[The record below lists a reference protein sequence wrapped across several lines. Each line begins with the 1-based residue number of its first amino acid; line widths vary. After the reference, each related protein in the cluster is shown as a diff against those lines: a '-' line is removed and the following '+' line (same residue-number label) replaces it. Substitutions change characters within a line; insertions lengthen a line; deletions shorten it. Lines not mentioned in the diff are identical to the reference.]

1 MSRIDQLIAELC
13 PDGVTFKELG
23 DACLIKTGQAVN
35 KIVIQN
41 NPGDFPVI
49 NSGREPLGYI
59 NTFNVEDDPIGIT
72 SRGAGV
78 GSITWCDGK
87 YFRGNLNYSSTVR
100 KNVKLVPR
108 FLYHYLMGNQAS
120 IQQLA
125 TYDGI
130 PALNASNLKKLR
142 IPIPPLE
149 IQREIVKVLDTFTQL
164 EAELEAELEAR
175 RRQYQYY
182 RDALLSFDERMSDAS
197 KQASKQARIRW
208 ATLGEIATY
217 GNTRIP
223 AAGLDAGSY
232 VGVDNLLPDMRGKA
246 TSNYVPTSGTVIGYE
261 FDDIL
266 IGNIRPYLKK
276 IWVADSTGGTNQDVL
291 VVRLKEDERNS
302 IKPRY
307 LYHLLASEQFF
318 AYDMQYAKG
327 AKMPRGDKAAI
338 MQYEIPIP
346 PIEEQAR
353 IVSILDK
360 FDALVN
366 DLSSGLP
373 AEIQARRQQYEHYR
387 DRLLSFKE
395 AA

>member
-182 RDALLSFDERMSDAS
+182 RDALLGFDAAGSREGAKTRREDV
-197 KQASKQARIRW
+197 RW
-208 ATLGEIATY
+208 ATLGEIGKVSMCKRVFKNETSSEGEIPFYKIGTFGGKPDAFISRELFDEYRGRYSFPKKGDVLISAAGTIGRAIPYDGEDAYFQDSNIVWIDNDESLVTNKYLWHWYQIVEWATDGGTIQRLY
-217 GNTRIP
+217 NENLRQTRI
-223 AAGLDAGSY
+223 A
-232 VGVDNLLPDMRGKA
+232 
-246 TSNYVPTSGTVIGYE
+246 
-261 FDDIL
+261 
-266 IGNIRPYLKK
+266 
-276 IWVADSTGGTNQDVL
+276 
-291 VVRLKEDERNS
+291 
-302 IKPRY
+302 
-307 LYHLLASEQFF
+307 
-318 AYDMQYAKG
+318 
-327 AKMPRGDKAAI
+327 
-338 MQYEIPIP
+338 IP
-346 PIEEQAR
+346 PLEEQQR
-353 IVSILDK
+353 IVAILDK

-373 AEIQARRQQYEHYR
+373 AEIKARRQQYEHYR
-387 DRLLSFKE
+387 DRLLSFRE